1 MLERLSQ
8 WYQRHFSDPQVVIL
22 AMFLL
27 LGLVAVMMFGRM
39 LTPVVASLIIA
50 YLLEGGVQR
59 LGRFGLPRLVSVISV
74 FTAFMAALFFILFG
88 VVPMLTRQV
97 AVMVQQLPGYISDAQ
112 DWLATLP
119 ERYPQI
125 VAPAQPEP
133 DIVADRELGT
143 LLHDVCD
150 RIEEEGADGE
160 FVSTIADSVA
170 AAGTDVEEP
179 SRTAFHEMV
188 QGLCD
193 FLRPIR
199 GLDESAVALPATAVE
214 NGSRLADEGE
224 HQMALI
230 SEEQLSRMLD
240 NLGAELVNYGATLV
254 SLSGVMGV
262 VALLIFLV
270 LMPVL
275 VFFFLKD
282 KEVLS
287 NWVRSYLPRD
297 RALVASVWQEVDAQI
312 GNYVRGKV
320 LEILIVWVVTYAVF
334 FWLGLPF
341 AMLLSMLVGF
351 SVIIPY
357 IGAAVVTIPVALVAL
372 VTFGA
377 SANFWYVMIAY
388 AIIQALDGNVLVPVL
403 FSEVVNLHPVAIIIA
418 VLVFGGIWGFW
429 GVFFAIP
436 LATLVNAVLRAWPR
450 ARRDE
455 EAAQS
460 DVGAAG

>member
-1 MLERLSQ
+1 MFERISQ

-22 AMFLL
+22 ALFLV
-27 LGLVAVMMFGRM
+27 LGLVAVMAFGRM

-59 LGRFGLPRLVSVISV
+59 LERFGFPRLVSVISV
-74 FTAFMAALFFILFG
+74 FTAFMAALFFLIFG
-88 VVPMLTRQV
+88 VLPMLTRQL
-97 AVMVQQLPGYISDAQ
+97 AVIVQQLPGYIADAQ
-112 DWLATLP
+112 DWLGTLP

-125 VAPAQPEP
+125 VAPADPGNGDTAALVEDNEGQF
-133 DIVADRELGT
+133 ISA
-143 LLHDVCD
+143 
-150 RIEEEGADGE
+150 EEAE
-160 FVSTIADSVA
+160 
-170 AAGTDVEEP
+170 
-179 SRTAFHEMV
+179 R
-188 QGLCD
+188 QL
-193 FLRPIR
+193 
-199 GLDESAVALPATAVE
+199 
-214 NGSRLADEGE
+214 
-224 HQMALI
+224 ALI

-240 NLGAELVNYGATLV
+240 NLGTELVNYGATLV

-262 VALLIFLV
+262 VSLLIFLV

-282 KEVLS
+282 KHVLVG
-287 NWVRSYLPRD
+287 WVRAYLPRD

-334 FWLGLPF
+334 NLLGLPF

-372 VTFGA
+372 VTFGLTA
-377 SANFWYVMIAY
+377 SFWYVMIAY
-388 AIIQALDGNVLVPVL
+388 AIIQALDGNVLVPIL

-450 ARRDE
+450 ARRDDE
-455 EAAQS
+455 LVHADATPG
-460 DVGAAG
+460 V

>member
-1 MLERLSQ
+1 MLERFSQ

-22 AMFLL
+22 ALFLV

-59 LGRFGLPRLVSVISV
+59 LERFGLPRLVSVISV
-74 FTAFMAALFFILFG
+74 FTAFMAALFFLLFG
-88 VVPMLTRQV
+88 VLPMLTRQL
-97 AVMVQQLPGYISDAQ
+97 AVIVQQLPSYIAEAQ

-125 VAPAQPEP
+125 VAPAEPTNGETAAIVQDSEGQPLAAEE
-133 DIVADRELGT
+133 ADRQL
-143 LLHDVCD
+143 
-150 RIEEEGADGE
+150 
-160 FVSTIADSVA
+160 
-170 AAGTDVEEP
+170 
-179 SRTAFHEMV
+179 
-188 QGLCD
+188 
-193 FLRPIR
+193 
-199 GLDESAVALPATAVE
+199 
-214 NGSRLADEGE
+214 
-224 HQMALI
+224 ALI

-240 NLGAELVNYGATLV
+240 NLGTELVNYGATLV

-282 KEVLS
+282 KDVLTG
-287 NWVRSYLPRD
+287 WVRSYLPRD

-320 LEILIVWVVTYAVF
+320 LEILIVWVVTYAIF
-334 FWLGLPF
+334 SLLNLPF

-372 VTFGA
+372 VTFGVTA
-377 SANFWYVMIAY
+377 SFWYVMIAY
-388 AIIQALDGNVLVPVL
+388 AIIQALDGNVLVPIL

-455 EAAQS
+455 DTAQH
-460 DVGAAG
+460 DVVTPG